1 MIRLINLNEHKNKF
15 GLEAHQEARERKEI
29 IGIFDLIKIDY
40 PDLSMET
47 CKIIELSSEV
57 VVSSILEL
65 LRKNM
70 GSRRMRSV
78 LDISYLY
85 KIIREYYYIFLKWN
99 NLSEDENLLKDS
111 MNYTIAYLHHWLFP
125 MGGVI
130 NVTDR
135 RIILQVNILNMLYK
149 SGVIGIPK
157 ENIDF

>member
-1 MIRLINLNEHKNKF
+1 
-15 GLEAHQEARERKEI
+15 
-29 IGIFDLIKIDY
+29 
-40 PDLSMET
+40 MET